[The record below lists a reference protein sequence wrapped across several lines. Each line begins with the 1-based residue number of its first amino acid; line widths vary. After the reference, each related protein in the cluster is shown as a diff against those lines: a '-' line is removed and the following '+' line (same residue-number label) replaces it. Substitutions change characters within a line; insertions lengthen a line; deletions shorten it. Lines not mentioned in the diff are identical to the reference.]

1 MYFIQWLVHR
11 KEGDDKDESIFGD
24 GNDFLA
30 RELEEMGPPVFAHT
44 AFVLVYLSNL
54 HSLASH

>member
-24 GNDFLA
+24 GDDFLA
-30 RELEEMGPPVFAHT
+30 RELEEM
-44 AFVLVYLSNL
+44 
-54 HSLASH
+54 